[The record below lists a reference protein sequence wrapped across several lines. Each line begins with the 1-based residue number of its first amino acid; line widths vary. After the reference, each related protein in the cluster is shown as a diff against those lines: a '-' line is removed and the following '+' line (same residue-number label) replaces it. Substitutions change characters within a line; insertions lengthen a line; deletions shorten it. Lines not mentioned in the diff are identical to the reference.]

1 MHLREVTETS
11 EEQSMTQQPMIP
23 WSPIPN
29 ERMIILIGMGLI
41 AIGVVLAVGVS
52 VMLWMV
58 G

>member
-1 MHLREVTETS
+1 
-11 EEQSMTQQPMIP
+11 MTQQPMIP